1 MVPQFPGSDLCIT
14 SNEVFHLDELPKRVV
29 IQGAGYIAMEF
40 AGIFNA
46 LGCTVTVVN
55 RSDAILRGYDESLR
69 DRLLQITMAR
79 GIQYRFNCPI

>member
-1 MVPQFPGSDLCIT
+1 M
-14 SNEVFHLDELPKRVV
+14 

-46 LGCTVTVVN
+46 LGSHVTVVN
-55 RSDAILRGYDESLR
+55 RSDEILRGYDEALR

-79 GIQYRFNCPI
+79 GIEYRFNCPITEGREAGRRLPAGRRSGKHDPISRSTP